1 MENESFLRKISRWRK
16 DHREIAKQ
24 VKYVLKLLKHDN
36 HESSDQVKFPPA
48 YNEVHQAE
56 CKLDESKPPKWM
68 DVEINFKEVD
78 ISNDG

>member
-1 MENESFLRKISRWRK
+1 MENEFFLRKISKWRK
-16 DHREIAKQ
+16 DNQEIAKQ

-48 YNEVHQAE
+48 YNEVHQTE
-56 CKLDESKPPKWM
+56 CKLDEYKTPKWM